1 MNDDL
6 IKQYGLHLAHYG
18 EERELE
24 ETDDEAQMF
33 NVLCSMFYAKG
44 YDPAQLRLVRKSKDY
59 VSAMLGDF
67 DIARM
72 KYTERAKWIIFP
84 SAEPKA
90 VKHRIESPEEIEQ
103 YGDLFEKVIE
113 FVSKYTEIKKEGQ

>member
-44 YDPAQLRLVRKSKDY
+44 YDPA
-59 VSAMLGDF
+59 
-67 DIARM
+67 
-72 KYTERAKWIIFP
+72 
-84 SAEPKA
+84 
-90 VKHRIESPEEIEQ
+90 
-103 YGDLFEKVIE
+103 
-113 FVSKYTEIKKEGQ
+113 